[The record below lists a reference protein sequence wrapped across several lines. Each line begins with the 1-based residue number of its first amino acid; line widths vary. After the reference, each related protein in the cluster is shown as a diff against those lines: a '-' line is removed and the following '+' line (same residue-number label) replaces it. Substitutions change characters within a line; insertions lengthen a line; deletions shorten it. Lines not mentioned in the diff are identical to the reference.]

1 MTNISD
7 FEAKSDSIS
16 LAKIEDQPFT
26 ILAVEDSDYE
36 EGSGDSRTVTKGVK
50 ITTKE
55 TFEGV
60 NKLHTT
66 RTAIVSKLNEAGVK
80 SVLQREEPIGPV
92 KCVKATSGNGK
103 SYFKLVDA

>member
-7 FEAKSDSIS
+7 FETKSDSIS
-16 LAKIEDQPFT
+16 LAKVDGQPFT
-26 ILAVEDSDYE
+26 IVAVEDSDYE
-36 EGSGDSRTVTKGVK
+36 EGSGDNRTVTQGVK

-66 RTAIVSKLNEAGVK
+66 RTAIVSKLKEAGVLK
-80 SVLQREEPIGPV
+80 ALANDEVIGPV
-92 KCVKATSGNGK
+92 KCVKAQSGSGK